1 MGLASARPLQ
11 AAFKSVPDR
20 FVTRI
25 TDLCQLIGISLLAA
39 FLHLEIYRVFCW
51 VIDDRFEVY

>member
-11 AAFKSVPDR
+11 AAFKSVSDR

-25 TDLCQLIGISLLAA
+25 NDLCQLIGISLLAA
-39 FLHLEIYRVFCW
+39 FLHLETYSVF
-51 VIDDRFEVY
+51 R